1 MWNVLD
7 QVNAN
12 VGMDVLPIAP
22 SSPSHHVMNLKFPWY
37 VFRYETLVPPS
48 KPQSISFYHPL
59 PLSSF
64 EKSNSSYALRTYRD
78 IWLPF
83 WACEKLDGNGYTLGP
98 ITDDHWFVVNGG
110 TTNKGDNHDRYL
122 MVRQLMVCSIFSSKY
137 SPSPSVCS
145 FCCLTNSISVAG

>member
-1 MWNVLD
+1 MERQIPQLEPMWNVSN

-22 SSPSHHVMNLKFPWY
+22 SSPPHHVMNLKFPWY

-64 EKSNSSYALRTYRD
+64 EKSNSSYALRTFGFLFGRVKNWMGMGILQD
-78 IWLPF
+78 PLRI
-83 WACEKLDGNGYTLGP
+83 
-98 ITDDHWFVVNGG
+98 
-110 TTNKGDNHDRYL
+110 L
-122 MVRQLMVCSIFSSKY
+122 MVRQLMACSIFSSKY
-137 SPSPSVCS
+137 SPSPSVPTMAGIKSQNGFVINLEGQES
-145 FCCLTNSISVAG
+145 F